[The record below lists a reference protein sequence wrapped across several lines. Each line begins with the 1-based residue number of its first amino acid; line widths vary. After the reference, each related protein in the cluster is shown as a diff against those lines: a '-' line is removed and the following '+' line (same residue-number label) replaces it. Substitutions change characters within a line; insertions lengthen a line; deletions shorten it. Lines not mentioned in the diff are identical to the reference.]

1 MSYYDLIEN
10 FLRKYFR
17 IYDSVQR
24 FYLRDF
30 YHPSAL
36 YSMSISYDHAKITV
50 ANSVRINRYL
60 ARSRNLLK
68 MANLSQSMTNLK
80 FGNMAIVEYFVELP
94 VTEHDLRSFKIDMTV
109 ANVSTYYTL
118 YCFAFLIHL
127 LRILHMYVLL
137 FFSNLLNNN
146 NIAFVFDLN

>member
-1 MSYYDLIEN
+1 MDN
-10 FLRKYFR
+10 FLRKYFK

-30 YHPSAL
+30 YHPSAI
-36 YSMSISYDHAKITV
+36 YSMSINYDQAKMTV

-80 FGNMAIVEYFVELP
+80 LGNLAIIDYFIELP
-94 VTEHDLRSFKIDMTV
+94 ITEHDLRSFKIDMTV
-109 ANVSTYYTL
+109 ANVSTKFISITYFY
-118 YCFAFLIHL
+118 
-127 LRILHMYVLL
+127 
-137 FFSNLLNNN
+137 
-146 NIAFVFDLN
+146 